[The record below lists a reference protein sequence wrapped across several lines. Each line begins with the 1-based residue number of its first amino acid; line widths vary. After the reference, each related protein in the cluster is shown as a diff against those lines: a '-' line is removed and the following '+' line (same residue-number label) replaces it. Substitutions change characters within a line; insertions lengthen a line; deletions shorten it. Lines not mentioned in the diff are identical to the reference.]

1 MVKNMGIF
9 ITKPVKPYKM
19 YLKTTNFV
27 HILERQGSYFTWY
40 SVDKG
45 MIFSPFSVD
54 KGGFVIL
61 PAAHPYQKL
70 SKHRPGIEPHPM
82 YVIYVDKLTTTYW

>member
-1 MVKNMGIF
+1 MEQRADNPEIPFNMEKNMEI
-9 ITKPVKPYKM
+9 IIPKPVKSYKL
-19 YLKTTNFV
+19 YLQTTNFL
-27 HILERQGSYFTWY
+27 HILDRHGSYFTWY

-45 MIFSPFSVD
+45 IIFRPFSTD

-70 SKHRPGIEPHPM
+70 SKHPPGSIGS
-82 YVIYVDKLTTTYW
+82 